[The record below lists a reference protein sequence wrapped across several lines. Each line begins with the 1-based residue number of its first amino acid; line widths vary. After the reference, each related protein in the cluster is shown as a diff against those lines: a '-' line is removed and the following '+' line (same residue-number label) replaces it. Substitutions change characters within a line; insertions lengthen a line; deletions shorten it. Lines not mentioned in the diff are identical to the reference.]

1 MQKLTKKRNLIKVLI
16 YIGSFVTVNKRLTSI
31 GYINLSNEKIGIYKL
46 RSKNDESYTFCF
58 IL

>member
-16 YIGSFVTVNKRLTSI
+16 YIESFVTVNKRLTSI

-46 RSKNDESYTFCF
+46 SSKNDESYTFCF